1 MLADTH
7 VHSQFSSDSQTPA
20 GSQADRAVSLDMP
33 LLCRTDHQDFDFPPQ
48 YEHSFTFDTDRY
60 FDDMLRLKS
69 AYSGRIPIR
78 IGVELG
84 LMPHL
89 KERLEDYTESYPFDY
104 VIGSVHI
111 VRDMDPY
118 YSNFYE
124 GRTET
129 EAYREYFQC
138 VYDNLKVHSCF
149 DALGHLD
156 YVVRYGP
163 HKNQNYSYEQYRDLI
178 DPILELLIQKQIAL
192 ECNTAGLKYGLGTI
206 HPLPTI
212 LTRYRQ
218 LGGELITLGSDA
230 HKPEHLGYGF
240 AEAAKIIKACGF
252 TEYAVFEKRRPVFY
266 PL

>member
-7 VHSQFSSDSQTPA
+7 VHTLFSSDSQTNPCE
-20 GSQADRAVSLDMP
+20 QADKAISLNMP
-33 LLCRTDHQDFDFPPQ
+33 LLCITDHQDYDYPTQ
-48 YEHSFTFDTDRY
+48 YEYSFTFNTTNY
-60 FDDMLRLKS
+60 FDHMLRLKS
-69 AYSGRIPIR
+69 AYSSRIPIL

-89 KERLEDYTESYPFDY
+89 KERLETYTASYPFDY
-104 VIGSVHI
+104 VIGSVH
-111 VRDMDPY
+111 VVNNEDPY
-118 YSNFYE
+118 YQDFFE
-124 GRTET
+124 GRTEK
-129 EAYREYFQC
+129 EAYCEYFQC
-138 VYDNLKVHSCF
+138 VFNSLKEHNCF

-163 HKNQNYSYEQYRDLI
+163 HKNRYYTYEQYKDLI
-178 DPILELLIQKQIAL
+178 DPILELLIQKNIAL

-206 HPLPTI
+206 HPLPSI
-212 LTRYRQ
+212 LMRYRQ

-240 AEAAKIIKACGF
+240 TEAAEIIKACGF
-252 TEYAVFEKRRPVFY
+252 THYVVYKKRQPDFY